1 MFFLLS
7 FFLSFN
13 RHILIIIQ
21 DTKINKVLKG
31 IIKLAS
37 IPSDERFN
45 FKKRATDLLSRMNV
59 VLSDGEVVPATEK
72 TLAVGKEKDT
82 KDIKKAAEE
91 KSSVKVDEAA
101 KETKEVSGKETEAE
115 KKVEEPGVGTGKKED
130 VEMGDTDGKEAG
142 AAEETEK
149 VKITK
154 GEKEVVEASA

>member
-1 MFFLLS
+1 M
-7 FFLSFN
+7 
-13 RHILIIIQ
+13 Q

-59 VLSDGEVVPATEK
+59 VLSDGEAVPATEK

-82 KDIKKAAEE
+82 KDIKKVAEE

-101 KETKEVSGKETEAE
+101 AKETKEVSDKETEAE
-115 KKVEEPGVGTGKKED
+115 KKVEEPGIGTNKKED
-130 VEMGDTDGKEAG
+130 VEMRDTDGKEAG
-142 AAEETEK
+142 AVEETEK
-149 VKITK
+149 VKVTK
-154 GEKEVVEASA
+154 GEKGVVEASA